1 MNTPAWRVSSP
12 LCCCSL
18 SAAGTRQSRRR
29 RRQQTTKDPNFAAG
43 RKAIE
48 AQDWPAAVA
57 AMQKAIAAEPKNA
70 DAYNWLGF
78 AQRKQGQ
85 YDAAFYAYSEALRLN
100 PNSKSVHEYIG
111 EAYLATDQLPK
122 AEEHLAALTR
132 LCSPIP
138 CEELKDLRRAIDEY
152 KKKKK

>member
-1 MNTPAWRVSSP
+1 MNIPAWRFLLAIP
-12 LCCCSL
+12 LLALCL
-18 SAAGTRQSRRR
+18 PALANLGGDEGGD
-29 RRQQTTKDPNFAAG
+29 TKDPNFAAG

-48 AQDWPAAVA
+48 SQDWPAAVA

-70 DAYNWLGF
+70 EAYNWLGF

-85 YDAAFYAYSEALRLN
+85 YDAAFYAYKEALRLN

>member
-1 MNTPAWRVSSP
+1 MNTPGWRIFLAVP
-12 LCCCSL
+12 LLTLSL
-18 SAAGTRQSRRR
+18 SVLANLGGDEDGA
-29 RRQQTTKDPNFAAG
+29 TKDPNFAVG
-43 RKAIE
+43 RQAID
-48 AQDWPAAVA
+48 AQDWTAAVA
-57 AMQKAIAAEPKNA
+57 AMQKVIAAEPKNA
-70 DAYNWLGF
+70 EAYNWLGF

-85 YDAAFYAYSEALRLN
+85 YDAAFYAYKEALRLN

-138 CEELKDLRRAIDEY
+138 CEELKDLQRAINEY

>member
-1 MNTPAWRVSSP
+1 MNTSTLRALLAAAV
-12 LCCCSL
+12 LSL
-18 SAAGTRQSRRR
+18 PTIGHANLGGDDNTST
-29 RRQQTTKDPNFAAG
+29 DPNFVAG
-43 RKAIE
+43 RKAID

-57 AMQKAIAAEPKNA
+57 AMMKAIAAEPKNA
-70 DAYNWLGF
+70 EAYNWLGF

-85 YDAAFYAYSEALRLN
+85 YDAAFHAYGEALKLN

-111 EAYLATDQLPK
+111 EAYLATDQLAK
-122 AEEHLAALTR
+122 AEQHLAALNR

-138 CEELKDLRRAIDEY
+138 CEELKDLKRAIDDY